1 MKKRFSVIILICF
14 IFILT
19 GCSVKL
25 KNITIINMGIS
36 MKIPDNMV
44 IVYTSQRTFD
54 YNGLTIPSLS
64 IDGISKDQKTVM
76 NIKSFPFPPSDYIN
90 QYRSAF
96 KGDNILEIKYD
107 YKKLKVPKNSIF
119 HSIYESKAILKTD
132 KGKKD
137 SYVYLVSFKDKA
149 GCLVIQFT
157 GNKGQKYKDYIDSIK
172 LTRVNNFQVKS
183 TADEQTYDNIK
194 KFYLGNGLILQVPNT
209 YEIKNRVSPVTGTYY
224 LNLYGDKN
232 DAIYICITE
241 NMPLPLSKNRWSMP
255 NATEIIK
262 VLDAN
267 NDRGNFIVHNINNS
281 HLYYLNSDIKELKL
295 KNGKTVYVRLDYL
308 DKNNNKEYFEQIFNG
323 IVVH

>member
-44 IVYTSQRTFD
+44 IVYTNQRTFD

-107 YKKLKVPKNSIF
+107 YKNLNS
-119 HSIYESKAILKTD
+119 LKTVFSRTYMSL
-132 KGKKD
+132 KP
-137 SYVYLVSFKDKA
+137 YLK
-149 GCLVIQFT
+149 Q
-157 GNKGQKYKDYIDSIK
+157 
-172 LTRVNNFQVKS
+172 
-183 TADEQTYDNIK
+183 
-194 KFYLGNGLILQVPNT
+194 
-209 YEIKNRVSPVTGTYY
+209 
-224 LNLYGDKN
+224 
-232 DAIYICITE
+232 
-241 NMPLPLSKNRWSMP
+241 
-255 NATEIIK
+255 
-262 VLDAN
+262 
-267 NDRGNFIVHNINNS
+267 
-281 HLYYLNSDIKELKL
+281 IKEKR
-295 KNGKTVYVRLDYL
+295 NPMY
-308 DKNNNKEYFEQIFNG
+308 I
-323 IVVH
+323 